1 MLRRKLFPLVLVS
14 CIITTSLPSQVYASE
29 KMAVKEAASGIMS
42 VDTIASGEVT
52 VTSELKNEPTSK
64 NLETIIKLVKGKI
77 SIPKDLSK
85 FDYYYN
91 TESYYSKAYW
101 NLTWRTEDYSKRL
114 SIQCDQDGNIL
125 NYHSY
130 EDGYGRFTPK
140 YLKSELRDKA
150 DQFIKKVAPA
160 LYKKVE
166 FVGTESQGT
175 YSGQYIYNFRRVE
188 NGIPMPDNTISVGVN
203 FETGKVVTYNANWL
217 YDVKIPAKDVKISE
231 KEAINII
238 GKNVTMKLAYQ
249 NAYSTDT
256 KGNTTIKAFLVY
268 YPENSYIA
276 VDAKT
281 GEVYT
286 TQNEWIK
293 EQSGT
298 TENAA
303 DTATKADNGELSAE
317 EMLEVEE
324 LKNLIS
330 KDKAIEIV
338 TSNKSLLIDTNLKSI
353 SANLYKQRDYY
364 SAKDKVNYVWN
375 INLTDPREVNNDSKD
390 MYRAYANAR
399 IDAKTGKILSFNA
412 SIKDYYNDS
421 NNTWDSVSVKY
432 NKEQG
437 QKVLETFLKDQIP
450 EKFKNT
456 VLTNNGE
463 SYIIAYK
470 EDKEVYGGYYYGY
483 DRVNEG
489 INYSYNGI
497 YGSVD
502 GVTGKIYSFSY
513 NWNDNVT
520 FEAPKNIISAKK
532 AFDSYIANDG
542 FWLAYEVNSIHK
554 YDKSYET
561 KVGYYDYSDAYS
573 MKNEVR
579 LVYRTDI
586 YPNYISPFT
595 GKQLDYNG
603 KEYKKMESAYSYSD
617 IKGHK
622 SEKNIRLLADVGIG
636 FEGGKFQPEK
646 SITPAE
652 LKEFLTLVNFFYN
665 TDKYKLNEKSSSI
678 TRMET
683 SKFMIQILG
692 YEKIAKIKGIY
703 SPDFK
708 DKNKI
713 TESNL
718 GYASLA
724 QGLGLVTMN
733 DKKLF
738 NPTGKL
744 TRGDA
749 ADLFI
754 ALLSVE

>member
-1 MLRRKLFPLVLVS
+1 MLRKKLFPIVLAS
-14 CIITTSLPSQVYASE
+14 CIITTSVPNQVIAE
-29 KMAVKEAASGIMS
+29 KIAVETATITVDS
-42 VDTIASGEVT
+42 VDTAASGEVT
-52 VTSELKNEPTSK
+52 VTSGSKTEATSK
-64 NLETIIKLVKGKI
+64 NLEKIIKLVKGKI

-85 FDYYYN
+85 FDYHFN

-101 NLTWRTEDYSKRL
+101 NLTWRTEDYTKRL
-114 SIQCDQDGNIL
+114 SVQCDQDGNIL
-125 NYHSY
+125 NYYSY
-130 EDGYGRFTPK
+130 EDEYGRFTPK

-150 DQFIKKVAPA
+150 DQFIKKVAPN

-166 FVGTESQGT
+166 YVGTESQGT
-175 YSGQYIYNFRRVE
+175 YSGQYIYQFTRVE
-188 NGIPMPDNTISVGVN
+188 NGIQMPDNTITVGVN
-203 FETGKVVTYNANWL
+203 FETGKVVTFNATWL
-217 YDVKIPAKDVKISE
+217 YDVEIPSKEVKITE
-231 KEAINII
+231 KEAIDII

-249 NAYSTDT
+249 NAYTTDD

-268 YPENSYIA
+268 YPDNSYIA

-281 GEVYT
+281 GKVYT
-286 TQNEWIK
+286 TQNEWV
-293 EQSGT
+293 EEYSRT
-298 TENAA
+298 TETAA
-303 DTATKADNGELSAE
+303 DEATKADAGGLSE
-317 EMLEVEE
+317 EEILEVEE

-330 KDKAIEIV
+330 KDKAIEII
-338 TSNKSLLIDTNLKSI
+338 TSNKSLLIDGNLKSI

-364 SAKDKVNYVWN
+364 SADEKVDYVWN
-375 INLTDPREVNNDSKD
+375 IHLTDPREVNYDSKD
-390 MYRAYANAR
+390 TYRAYASAR
-399 IDAKTGKILSFNA
+399 VDAKSGKILSFNA
-412 SIKDYYNDS
+412 SVKDYYNYS
-421 NNTWDSVSVKY
+421 NDTWESVKVKY

-450 EKFKNT
+450 DKFKNT
-456 VLTNNGE
+456 VLTNNRE
-463 SYIIAYK
+463 SYVIAYK

-489 INYSYNGI
+489 INYSFNGI

-520 FEAPKNIISAKK
+520 FESPKNIISAKK

-542 FWLAYEVNSIHK
+542 FQLAYEVNSIHK

-561 KVGYYDYSDAYS
+561 KEGYYDYSDAYS
-573 MKNEVR
+573 MKNEIR

-603 KEYKKMESAYSYSD
+603 NEYKKAENAFSYSD
-617 IKGHK
+617 IKGHE
-622 SEKNIRLLADVGIG
+622 SEKNIRLLGDVGIG

-646 SITPAE
+646 AITPAE
-652 LKEFLTLVNFFYN
+652 LKEFLSLVNFFYN
-665 TDKYKLNEKSSSI
+665 TDKYNLNEKSSSI
-678 TRMET
+678 TRIEV

-708 DKNKI
+708 DKDKI
-713 TESNL
+713 SEAYL

-724 QGLGLVTMN
+724 QGLGLVTV
-733 DKKLF
+733 DDDKLF

-749 ADLFI
+749 ADLLI